1 MDSAVSAPWLWKLT
15 EGEKHSP
22 VCPGPGAALRGA
34 PAVFPG
40 RLPGAH
46 GLAGPRASPRRPGW
60 GLAAGSG
67 PASVGSKSEA
77 VPGGLCD
84 SGLTSARPLRP
95 HPRLC
100 QRSPLCTCHALPAPA
115 GVPQARRARTPLCPS
130 SPRVHATGRWDG
142 HVFLVTPRG
151 HTRRRLGDFV
161 DAPVPWPRL
170 PTPASGGA
178 A

>member
-15 EGEKHSP
+15 EGGKHSP

-77 VPGGLCD
+77 VPGGLRD

-95 HPRLC
+95 HP
-100 QRSPLCTCHALPAPA
+100 PPLPAESSPHLSRASGSCGSPA
-115 GVPQARRARTPLCPS
+115 GARGSDSSLSLLPQIPRHGPLGWARFPGDPA
-130 SPRVHATGRWDG
+130 
-142 HVFLVTPRG
+142 G
-151 HTRRRLGDFV
+151 HTRRRLGDFL